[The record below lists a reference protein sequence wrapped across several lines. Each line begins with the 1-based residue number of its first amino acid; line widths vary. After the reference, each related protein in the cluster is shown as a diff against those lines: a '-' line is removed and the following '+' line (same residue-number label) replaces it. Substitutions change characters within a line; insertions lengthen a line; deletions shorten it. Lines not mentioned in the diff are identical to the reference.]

1 LFFFLKRGNSKYVR
15 VLAVC
20 NTQKHFYIFLSKKTQ
35 TSQLIAIKD
44 NKPCA
49 YILKICN
56 NTEQSKKFKDGP
68 SKPDINF
75 FCPFLKL
82 NLAQPYGLDFI
93 SRLNP
98 VTGSNQLPVL
108 PAGDPTVT
116 SELKFTCTVTCT
128 VTE

>member
-1 LFFFLKRGNSKYVR
+1 
-15 VLAVC
+15 
-20 NTQKHFYIFLSKKTQ
+20 LSKKTQ